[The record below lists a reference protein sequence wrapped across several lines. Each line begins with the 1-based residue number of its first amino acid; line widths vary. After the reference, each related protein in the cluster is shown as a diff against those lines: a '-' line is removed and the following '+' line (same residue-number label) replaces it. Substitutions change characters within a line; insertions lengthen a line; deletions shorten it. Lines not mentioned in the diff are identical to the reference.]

1 MILPNGQFRFVFT
14 PKDYEASVWFYRDGL
29 GLPID
34 HDWDYGS
41 GDRGT
46 VFVAGSGMVE
56 LLGQIPGTE
65 YQQPCGGML
74 LMQVEDVDWA
84 YKQLGELKMP
94 VILEPTTFPWGQ
106 RILRLEDPDGIVVSL
121 FSEVTPE
128 H

>member
-34 HDWDYGS
+34 HDWDYGG

-46 VFVAGSGMVE
+46 VFIAGGGMVE
-56 LLGQIPGTE
+56 LLGQLPGTE
-65 YQQPCGGML
+65 YQQPSGML
-74 LMQVEDVDWA
+74 MMQVEDVDWA
-84 YKQLGELKMP
+84 YQQICERKLH
-94 VILEPTTFPWGQ
+94 VILEPTTFSWGH
-106 RILRLEDPDGIVVSL
+106 RIVRLEDPDGIVVAL
-121 FSEVTPE
+121 FSVVPPE